1 MASELKQKTIKGLAW
16 NTIQNFTNHGVEF
29 LLMLFMAR
37 LLGPKEYGL
46 IGLTTVFMAISSV
59 FIDSGFSNALI
70 RKKDCTNDDFS
81 TVFIF
86 NLFISVVCYIIL
98 FIIAPFVGDFYN
110 EPILCPV
117 LRVIGLLLITQAF
130 STVQNTILTKNI
142 DFKKKT
148 KITVSKNIISGLIG
162 LLFAYFGFGVW
173 ALVIQ
178 SLTGSILFSILL
190 WSTTEWHPNL
200 HFSKKSFKEL
210 FGYGSKLLISSLI
223 NKTYSQINPIVIG
236 KYFSATTLGNYSR
249 ARHWANLFSAN
260 LTSILNTVT
269 FPVLAKV
276 QNDDKRLENIYRRM
290 IRTSAYIVFPS
301 MIGLS
306 AVAKPLTLVVIGE
319 KWEFSAQILEIIC
332 FSMMWFPVNALN
344 MNLLLVKGRSD
355 LYLQNEIIKKFIALP
370 VLFLSLPFGIL
381 VFVKTGVFASIL
393 YVFINTHYTG
403 KFLNIGFFKQMGDLI
418 PTLLL
423 SLAMFGAVRFTMHFM
438 PNLYLQLIAG
448 IFTGAVFYTG
458 CSYLLKLSELQEAIT
473 LFKEIKNRKKK

>member
-178 SLTGSILFSILL
+178 SLTGSMLFSILL

-381 VFVKTGVFASIL
+381 VFVKTGVFTSIL
-393 YVFINTHYTG
+393 YVFINTYYTG

-438 PNLYLQLIAG
+438 PNLYLQIIVG
-448 IFTGAVFYTG
+448 ILTGGVFYFG
-458 CSYLLKLSELQEAIT
+458 CSYLLRFSELKEAIT
-473 LFKEIKNRKKK
+473 LFKDIKNRKK